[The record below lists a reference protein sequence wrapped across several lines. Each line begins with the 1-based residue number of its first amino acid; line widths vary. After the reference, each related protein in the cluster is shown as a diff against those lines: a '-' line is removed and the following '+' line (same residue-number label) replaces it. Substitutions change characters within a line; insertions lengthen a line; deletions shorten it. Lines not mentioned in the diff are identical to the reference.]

1 MEKLTFSANF
11 TLTGEELELIAMQE
25 GEIVGRGQY
34 IGAEALQASLPA
46 FERVWLQNLILASG
60 EQNHLEGKARAMFP
74 QGVIMGNVVG
84 VADYPRL
91 ETIDGKTSIVQRG
104 AIADQPLKALLTLA
118 AQKGKL
124 SDIGLS
130 INGEAAAEHLRPL
143 QMSGRTLTEITQIDA
158 IHSIDFVTSPGAGGR
173 IRALLASLNQDVP
186 RSSGFAEEPRTGGL
200 RYKEKIMIIEKLKT
214 LCQARGISYSD
225 DASPLTLLA
234 SVQDANG
241 QQEALTAIG
250 DALKAGLDKAAE
262 MLILAAMPPAEPPKP
277 EPPQEPD
284 KPASAPSITASAPS
298 TPEQDAKIRELDLR
312 LSALRVKDAIDA
324 SSLPQAVKTI
334 VASKFAGR
342 IVEEAAVKQEI
353 EYQQKILSLTSD
365 EGKPKTYGGS
375 GASVLASGAD
385 KVQQA
390 CDLLFGV
397 HPEKLKSAVRQLEGY
412 QGLDPNFSLQRYGI
426 QASAELPSTYSVPR
440 AGLRELYV
448 QMTGDVNISFDF
460 QNPSAQKRLI
470 QASTT
475 VQSTLPH
482 AFGVSMNRRLLQD
495 WMPQELPWRR
505 LCRIKGDG
513 LKDYREQQ
521 IIRLAGWAE
530 WRAVAEGDSYLELNV
545 PTEAKETYTPVKK
558 GELMP
563 ITREAIMR
571 DDIRVLNSMI
581 SMFLLAGRN
590 TFHKAFFR
598 KFVNYETSVVNDG
611 AMGDGVAVYHTASHG
626 NLLEAAITH
635 TNMLALRRL
644 VRSQKATTSNIWLQL
659 EPKLIV
665 VPLSLEDSQKVFVMS
680 DRLPGDIVNDINILK
695 VHNDELIVVDDG
707 LLESSDY
714 IYASVDPSA
723 YPTLEVGFINN
734 QQVPELIL
742 QNDPTSGNAF
752 LKDAFTYKGRYEFG
766 IGWEDYRG
774 VARLGA

>member
-1 MEKLTFSANF
+1 MGNLTFSANF

-25 GEIVGRGQY
+25 GEIEGRGQY
-34 IGAEALQASLPA
+34 IGAAALQSSLPA
-46 FERVWLQNLILASG
+46 FERVWLQNLIFSSG
-60 EQNHLEGKARAMFP
+60 EQNHLSGKARAMFP
-74 QGVIMGNVVG
+74 EGVILGNVVG
-84 VADYPRL
+84 VADQPRV
-91 ETIDGKTSIVQRG
+91 ETIDGKTAIVQRG
-104 AIADQPLKALLTLA
+104 AIADGQLRALLSLA

-130 INGEAAAEHLRPL
+130 INGSAAPEHLRPV
-143 QMSGRTLTEITQIDA
+143 QKNGRTLTEITQIDA
-158 IHSIDFVTSPGAGGR
+158 IHSIDFVTHPGAGGR

-334 VASKFAGR
+334 VASKFAGQ
-342 IVEEAAVKQEI
+342 IVEEAAVKQEV
-353 EYQQKILSLTSD
+353 EYQAKILALTSD
-365 EGKPKTYGGS
+365 TGKPKTYGG
-375 GASVLASGAD
+375 GAQVLFASAD

-390 CDLLFGV
+390 CDQLFGV
-397 HPEKLKSAVRQLEGY
+397 VPEKLKSAVQKLESY
-412 QGLDPNFSLQRYGI
+412 QGLDPQFSLARYGI
-426 QASAELPSTYSVPR
+426 QASAELPSAYSTPR

-448 QMTGDVNISFDF
+448 TLTGDTAISFDF
-460 QNPSAQKRLI
+460 LSPVTQRNLV

-475 VQSTLPH
+475 LQTTLPH

-495 WMPQELPWRR
+495 WMPGELPWRK

-530 WRAVAEGDSYLELNV
+530 WRAVAEGESYLELAV
-545 PTEAKETYTPVKK
+545 PTEVTETYTPVKK
-558 GELMP
+558 GELLP

-571 DDIRVLNSMI
+571 DDIRVVNSMI

-598 KFVNYETSVVNDG
+598 KFVNYETAAVNDG
-611 AMGDGVAVYHTASHG
+611 VMGDGVEVYDTATHA
-626 NLLEAAITH
+626 NLLAAAITH

-644 VRSQKATTSNIWLQL
+644 VRSQKATISNIWLQL

-695 VHNDELIVVDDG
+695 VHNDELIVIDDG
-707 LLESSDY
+707 LLESSSY
-714 IYASVDPSA
+714 IYASVDPSV

-734 QQVPELIL
+734 QQVPELLL
-742 QNDPTSGNAF
+742 QNDPTVGNAF
-752 LKDAFTYKGRYEFG
+752 LKDVFTYKGRYEFG
-766 IGWEDYRG
+766 IGWEDYKG
-774 VARLGA
+774 VARLGV